1 MLSKDTSGLGVGC
14 LAPGFFPP
22 LSGLSIT
29 GLTTERKRKYKYESA
44 NSVKTTAPSLRN
56 LVNCSPRCGKYES
69 QSKRYKGYEEN
80 SNNNISDGGGNF
92 FGASNI
98 AAF

>member
-14 LAPGFFPP
+14 HAPGFFPP

-29 GLTTERKRKYKYESA
+29 GLTTERKRNYKL
-44 NSVKTTAPSLRN
+44 NQQIQLKTTAPSLRN
-56 LVNCSPRCGKYES
+56 LVNCSPRCGKYER

-92 FGASNI
+92 FGASDI